1 MSFVKNY
8 LTNVCEI
15 ENFYD
20 EDDAEKILEKF
31 KKSQNWD
38 HIIQKKPEHYS
49 HVFKNDSIYMPDE
62 NEQYLS
68 SFWRNDDLSNDQ
80 LIKEKTSLAIEKYFY
95 ELFKIKNLE
104 IFTGSGPQFSQLFK
118 LRGLPTTILID
129 KSGFEIGRIVGYV
142 DFSDKNLLDWLTKN
156 L

>member
-31 KKSQNWD
+31 KKSQYWD

-49 HVFKNDSIYMPDE
+49 HVFK
-62 NEQYLS
+62 
-68 SFWRNDDLSNDQ
+68 
-80 LIKEKTSLAIEKYFY
+80 
-95 ELFKIKNLE
+95 
-104 IFTGSGPQFSQLFK
+104 
-118 LRGLPTTILID
+118 
-129 KSGFEIGRIVGYV
+129 
-142 DFSDKNLLDWLTKN
+142 
-156 L
+156 